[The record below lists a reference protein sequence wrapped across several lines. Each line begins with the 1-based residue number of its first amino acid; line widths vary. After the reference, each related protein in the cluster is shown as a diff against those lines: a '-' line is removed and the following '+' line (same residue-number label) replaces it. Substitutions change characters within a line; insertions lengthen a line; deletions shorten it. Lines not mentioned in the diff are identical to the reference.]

1 MSTLERLDLYE
12 KVQALAAH
20 PALKPNEQG
29 HIQALLNDIKADY
42 ENSDDE
48 DNTGGPEVTCNPS
61 AQSPAGPTGSESYLA
76 PEPQAAKDNQT
87 PNQSPSRAPRIGEF
101 FILPNPIGAPRT
113 TCPCFSQFSSGNTT
127 SPVPADVNM
136 DAHMQDGQH
145 SENSRSTLNTLG
157 QTTFLTRAGNEFLES
172 IEQNHAVLNKRV
184 LVTPAS
190 NTASTTSL
198 TTAVPS
204 NSSTSAPWMDD
215 DLAAKRARLER
226 RGSHEDADGS
236 TDDEFDH
243 TDKQPS
249 QGQVKVVLDNGLGR
263 ASDFRHG
270 PNGPPPQASRPSE
283 FLTDSMFR
291 DYVIP
296 RRPHEGTGANSNDTR
311 PRADQSQNSSGGPTP
326 SRSARS
332 PSVELFV
339 PGQHL
344 PALEVTRWNTE
355 LSTGI
360 PWSIESAEKS
370 IRNISFILNNLPQL
384 ISSHPT
390 LPEEATRS
398 LWIDLDH
405 THQLCVSEG
414 ILETAGDLSLITP
427 DMVNMDQVT
436 QPRSAR
442 AGSHILAPNLAT
454 FFAPPKIA
462 YQRLWAAL
470 GQAWGIR
477 RLANVKNEWVQQAND
492 DNNGLYTA
500 YYHFCQSYDNLGA
513 SLNDP
518 AGDGASRSA
527 MELVQNFCGA
537 MAGLAFICTKNNMKA
552 KQAKLDKLRTVH
564 HVQHVQMLANL
575 LIFGPTATFTSLH
588 KGPHMTLSNANALLE
603 LGSSVLKQKIALG
616 ITTPMPHSTLDN
628 LRIHFLNFLIKMG
641 FNQLDNDGVPQ
652 VNWKDVHASF
662 YNDFSPSVI
671 AGIFSQDIEIAL
683 AHRLV

>member
-48 DNTGGPEVTCNPS
+48 DNTGA

-204 NSSTSAPWMDD
+204 NSSTSAPVGLHRIHPKKTVIHEPRSRPTQYRFPMVRLEGMDD

-332 PSVELFV
+332 PCELFV
-339 PGQHL
+339 M
-344 PALEVTRWNTE
+344 
-355 LSTGI
+355 
-360 PWSIESAEKS
+360 
-370 IRNISFILNNLPQL
+370 SF
-384 ISSHPT
+384 
-390 LPEEATRS
+390 
-398 LWIDLDH
+398 
-405 THQLCVSEG
+405 G
-414 ILETAGDLSLITP
+414 
-427 DMVNMDQVT
+427 M
-436 QPRSAR
+436 
-442 AGSHILAPNLAT
+442 ILADLNL
-454 FFAPPKIA
+454 
-462 YQRLWAAL
+462 
-470 GQAWGIR
+470 
-477 RLANVKNEWVQQAND
+477 
-492 DNNGLYTA
+492 
-500 YYHFCQSYDNLGA
+500 
-513 SLNDP
+513 
-518 AGDGASRSA
+518 
-527 MELVQNFCGA
+527 
-537 MAGLAFICTKNNMKA
+537 
-552 KQAKLDKLRTVH
+552 
-564 HVQHVQMLANL
+564 
-575 LIFGPTATFTSLH
+575 TS
-588 KGPHMTLSNANALLE
+588 
-603 LGSSVLKQKIALG
+603 
-616 ITTPMPHSTLDN
+616 
-628 LRIHFLNFLIKMG
+628 
-641 FNQLDNDGVPQ
+641 
-652 VNWKDVHASF
+652 
-662 YNDFSPSVI
+662 
-671 AGIFSQDIEIAL
+671 
-683 AHRLV
+683 

>member
-48 DNTGGPEVTCNPS
+48 DNTGGPEVTNIQRSPATPVGEERPQTAVHS
-61 AQSPAGPTGSESYLA
+61 FDLPAAQSPAGPTGSESYLA
-76 PEPQAAKDNQT
+76 PEPQAAKDNRT

-113 TCPCFSQFSSGNTT
+113 TCPTFSQFSSGNTT
-127 SPVPADVNM
+127 SPVPADVDM

-204 NSSTSAPWMDD
+204 NSSTSAPVGLHQIHPKKTVIHEPRSRPTQYRFPMVRLEGMDD
-215 DLAAKRARLER
+215 DLAAKRARLEH

-291 DYVIP
+291 DYIIP

-311 PRADQSQNSSGGPTP
+311 PRADQSRNSSGGPTP

-332 PSVELFV
+332 PCELFV
-339 PGQHL
+339 M
-344 PALEVTRWNTE
+344 
-355 LSTGI
+355 
-360 PWSIESAEKS
+360 
-370 IRNISFILNNLPQL
+370 SF
-384 ISSHPT
+384 
-390 LPEEATRS
+390 
-398 LWIDLDH
+398 
-405 THQLCVSEG
+405 G
-414 ILETAGDLSLITP
+414 
-427 DMVNMDQVT
+427 M
-436 QPRSAR
+436 
-442 AGSHILAPNLAT
+442 ILADLNL
-454 FFAPPKIA
+454 
-462 YQRLWAAL
+462 
-470 GQAWGIR
+470 
-477 RLANVKNEWVQQAND
+477 
-492 DNNGLYTA
+492 
-500 YYHFCQSYDNLGA
+500 
-513 SLNDP
+513 
-518 AGDGASRSA
+518 
-527 MELVQNFCGA
+527 
-537 MAGLAFICTKNNMKA
+537 
-552 KQAKLDKLRTVH
+552 
-564 HVQHVQMLANL
+564 
-575 LIFGPTATFTSLH
+575 TS
-588 KGPHMTLSNANALLE
+588 
-603 LGSSVLKQKIALG
+603 
-616 ITTPMPHSTLDN
+616 
-628 LRIHFLNFLIKMG
+628 
-641 FNQLDNDGVPQ
+641 
-652 VNWKDVHASF
+652 
-662 YNDFSPSVI
+662 
-671 AGIFSQDIEIAL
+671 
-683 AHRLV
+683 